1 MSQCGPEEGVIGLA
15 VRATEE
21 GGIGETGEIG
31 KDVEGRRTWLG
42 GESSGRSGRSVC
54 VSGGNVVIERS
65 GLRRYRVDF
74 TQPSAPV
81 QISAERALPLMGRA
95 IALRSGEVSL
105 SLHAAHTRGFPNGA
119 RTTMHSHSRGA
130 PTVSLRHAPAVLCR
144 SFPHASLSNYAFPIA
159 PRANHHATR
168 PPVRWQLRESPFVI
182 PVCQLKCW

>member
-1 MSQCGPEEGVIGLA
+1 MHSS
-15 VRATEE
+15 
-21 GGIGETGEIG
+21 
-31 KDVEGRRTWLG
+31 
-42 GESSGRSGRSVC
+42 ESHHLTHS
-54 VSGGNVVIERS
+54 
-65 GLRRYRVDF
+65 F
-74 TQPSAPV
+74 PSAPELKQGSHV
-81 QISAERALPLMGRA
+81 NRTRSEAAYETGSAPC
-95 IALRSGEVSL
+95 VSL
-105 SLHAAHTRGFPNGA
+105 SLHAVQTRGFPNGA